1 MLTAQLCDAKYCIA
15 KAEQLFVPPN
25 NEVIFYQAVQSRNT
39 EPASW
44 EIIVYMSPICTP
56 PTVRVHATVHVLNST
71 GMYRV

>member
-44 EIIVYMSPICTP
+44 EIIVYLSPICRAIYLEQ
-56 PTVRVHATVHVLNST
+56 TVEFYCLFQI
-71 GMYRV
+71 